1 MKKLISLLLC
11 GALTLNILTG
21 CSFGGSH
28 AGKQIYYLST
38 DKTSI
43 TAVDYQYNSQDSR
56 KQIKEALKMLSEE
69 TDDID
74 YVTTIPSSIE
84 VSRWELSDGA
94 LSLFLV
100 GDYESIDV
108 YTEILVRAAIVKTLT
123 QIEDVKNISIYV
135 NNKPLV
141 DSSGEAVGAMTA
153 DTFIEDF
160 GQETDSLLSTELTL
174 YFASAD
180 GMSLVEETRS
190 VYYSSNVTIEKV
202 VMEQLMKG
210 PTKEGLLS
218 AIPDST
224 KVNSISVTE
233 NGVCIVNL
241 DSNFETAMSG
251 ITENVT
257 LYSIINSLTKLDNI
271 KQVQILVNGSTP
283 HLSNIDIDL
292 SAPISRNED
301 IINTTVLDEDDTVFE
316 EDGFIPEGGY
326 APLEEENA
334 TEEEI
339 IQE

>member
-1 MKKLISLLLC
+1 MKKLTSLLLC
-11 GALTLNILTG
+11 CTLSIAIFVGCTFNETG
-21 CSFGGSH
+21 SD
-28 AGKQIYYLST
+28 KQIFYLST
-38 DKTSI
+38 DKNSI
-43 TAVDYQYNSQDSR
+43 TAVNYEYNSDDGR
-56 KQIKEALKMLSEE
+56 AQIKEALKMLSED

-74 YVTTIPSSIE
+74 YITTIPSSIE
-84 VSRWELSDGA
+84 ISRWELTDGA
-94 LSLFLV
+94 LSLFFI

-108 YTEILVRAAIVKTLT
+108 YTEVLVRAAIVKTLT
-123 QIEDVKNISIYV
+123 QIEDVKNVSIYV

-180 GMSLVEETRS
+180 GMSLVEENRV

-202 VMEQLMKG
+202 VMEQLFKG
-210 PTKEGLLS
+210 PSTEGLLS

-224 KVNSISVTE
+224 KINSISVTE
-233 NGVCIVNL
+233 NGVCIVNF
-241 DSNFETAMSG
+241 DSSFETAMAG

-271 KQVQILVNGSTP
+271 KQVQILVNGATP
-283 HLSNIDIDL
+283 HLSNIDVDL
-292 SAPISRNED
+292 SAPLSRNED
-301 IINTTVLDEDDTVFE
+301 IINKTSADDDYTIFE
-316 EDGFIPEGGY
+316 EDGFIPEGDFSTT
-326 APLEEENA
+326 EDENIP
-334 TEEEI
+334 EDEI

>member
-1 MKKLISLLLC
+1 MKRLVSLLLC
-11 GALTLNILTG
+11 LALSLTVFMG
-21 CSFGGSH
+21 CSFKGMASD
-28 AGKQIYYLST
+28 KQIYYLST

-43 TAVDYQYNSQDSR
+43 TAVDYDYSSDDGR
-56 KQIKEALKMLSEE
+56 EQIKEALKMLAGDTE
-69 TDDID
+69 DID
-74 YVTTIPSSIE
+74 YITTIPSSIE

-94 LSLFLV
+94 LNLFFI
-100 GDYESIDV
+100 GDYDSIDV

-123 QIEDVKNISIYV
+123 QIEDVKNVSIYV

-153 DTFIEDF
+153 ETFIEDF
-160 GQETDSLLSTELTL
+160 GQETDSLLSTDLTL

-180 GMSLVEETRS
+180 GMSLVEENRS

-210 PTKEGLLS
+210 PSTEGLLS

-224 KVNSISVTE
+224 KINSISVTE
-233 NGVCIVNL
+233 NGVCIVNF
-241 DSNFETAMSG
+241 DSSFETAISG

-257 LYSIINSLTKLDNI
+257 LYSIIDSLTKLDNI

-283 HLSNIDIDL
+283 HLSNVDVDL

-301 IINTTVLDEDDTVFE
+301 IINKTSVEEDYTIFE
-316 EDGFIPEGGY
+316 EDGFIPEGDF
-326 APLEEENA
+326 ASPEDENIS
-334 TEEEI
+334 EEEI
-339 IQE
+339 LQE

>member
-1 MKKLISLLLC
+1 MKKLVSFLLC
-11 GALTLNILTG
+11 LALSFTVFAG
-21 CSFGGSH
+21 CSFKGATSD
-28 AGKQIYYLST
+28 KQIYYLST

-43 TAVDYQYNSQDSR
+43 TAVDYEYSSDDGKS
-56 KQIKEALKMLSEE
+56 QIKEALKMLSKD

-84 VSRWELSDGA
+84 VSRWELTDGA
-94 LSLFLV
+94 LSLFFI
-100 GDYESIDV
+100 GDYDSIDV

-123 QIEDVKNISIYV
+123 QIEDVKNVSIYV

-153 DTFIEDF
+153 ETFIEDF
-160 GQETDSLLSTELTL
+160 GQETDSLLSTDLTL

-180 GMSLVEETRS
+180 GMSLVEENRS

-210 PTKEGLLS
+210 PSTEGLLS

-224 KVNSISVTE
+224 KINSISVTE
-233 NGVCIVNL
+233 NGVCIVNF
-241 DSNFETAMSG
+241 DSNFETAISG
-251 ITENVT
+251 VTEKVT
-257 LYSIINSLTKLDNI
+257 LYSIIDSLTKLDNI

-283 HLSNIDIDL
+283 HLSNIDVDL

-301 IINTTVLDEDDTVFE
+301 IINIISPDEDDILFE
-316 EDGFIPEGGY
+316 EDGFIPEGGFSS
-326 APLEEENA
+326 PDEEA
-334 TEEEI
+334 IPEEEI

>member
-1 MKKLISLLLC
+1 MKKLTSLLLC
-11 GALTLNILTG
+11 AAFFLSIFSG
-21 CSFGGSH
+21 CSF
-28 AGKQIYYLST
+28 AGDASDKQIYYLST

-43 TAVDYQYNSQDSR
+43 TAIDYEYTAEDGRSQV
-56 KQIKEALKMLSEE
+56 KEALKMLSQDTE
-69 TDDID
+69 DID
-74 YVTTIPSSIE
+74 YITTIPASIE
-84 VSRWELSDGA
+84 ISRWELSDGA
-94 LSLFLV
+94 LTLFFI

-123 QIEDVKNISIYV
+123 QIEDVKNVSIYV

-153 DTFIEDF
+153 DAFIEDF
-160 GQETDSLLSTELTL
+160 GQETDSLLSTELKL

-180 GMSLVEETRS
+180 GMSLVEENRT

-210 PTKEGLLS
+210 PSTEGLLS

-224 KVNSISVTE
+224 KLNSISVTE
-233 NGVCIVNL
+233 NGVCIVNF
-241 DSNFETAMSG
+241 DSSFETAIAG
-251 ITENVT
+251 ITEKVT

-283 HLSNIDIDL
+283 HLSNIDVDL

-301 IINTTVLDEDDTVFE
+301 IINTLPSEDEDIIFE
-316 EDGFIPEGGY
+316 EDGFIPEGDFTQIDEDGSS
-326 APLEEENA
+326 EEEN
-334 TEEEI
+334 T
-339 IQE
+339 QE